1 LGNVPASG
9 TEIIK
14 LLGDEHVK
22 TGYPIVYTSADSV
35 FQIAA
40 HENVIPV
47 ERLYDMCRTA
57 RNILTG
63 EHAVGRVIARPFI
76 GESGNYKRTDR
87 RKDFSLAPVGKTL
100 LDYAVENGYKVKAV
114 GKIEDIFGG
123 RGITESVH
131 IHDNMDGVDRT
142 LEYMRD
148 DFEGI
153 LFTNLVDFD
162 MLYGHRNDIAGY
174 ANALKEFD
182 RRIPEILANLREDD
196 FLL

>member
-1 LGNVPASG
+1 
-9 TEIIK
+9 
-14 LLGDEHVK
+14 
-22 TGYPIVYTSADSV
+22 
-35 FQIAA
+35 
-40 HENVIPV
+40 
-47 ERLYDMCRTA
+47 MCRTA

>member
-1 LGNVPASG
+1 
-9 TEIIK
+9 
-14 LLGDEHVK
+14 
-22 TGYPIVYTSADSV
+22 VYTSADSV

-123 RGITESVH
+123 RGITEICLTQCRLQH
-131 IHDNMDGVDRT
+131 GQ
-142 LEYMRD
+142 
-148 DFEGI
+148 
-153 LFTNLVDFD
+153 
-162 MLYGHRNDIAGY
+162 
-174 ANALKEFD
+174 
-182 RRIPEILANLREDD
+182 P
-196 FLL
+196 